1 MPPRISNMPVS
12 AFLDQRMNGTALRVL
27 GVLCSYTDRN
37 GVCFPSQTTLAKRL
51 GLSRQT
57 VNYQVKFL
65 RKAGYLLVERRTNE
79 HGGEISCAYRVLD
92 PMNPVA
98 TETPPD
104 DTPEKDEVT
113 PPEHSQVDTPEDPDF
128 AGFVISDVDS
138 PSKPRQLTQTFNLS
152 EQESPNTCQ

>member
-1 MPPRISNMPVS
+1 MPPRLSNMPVS
-12 AFLDQRMNGTALRVL
+12 VFLDQRMNGTALRVL